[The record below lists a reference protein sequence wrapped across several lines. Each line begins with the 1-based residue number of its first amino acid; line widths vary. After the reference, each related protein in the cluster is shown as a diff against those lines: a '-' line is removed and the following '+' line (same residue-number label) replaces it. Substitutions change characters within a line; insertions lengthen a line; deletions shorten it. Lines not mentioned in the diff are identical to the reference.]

1 MLTIVPKKN
10 IVLNIGYGE
19 EASSTKWGIPK
30 HIKILKL
37 EELDF
42 PLMHP
47 KEIKINEAYDRL
59 VENIHFEMNLMTVLR
74 YKLRNFLESNSI
86 TRKIL
91 LPFMV
96 NLYRVYKKVKLKLSM

>member
-1 MLTIVPKKN
+1 VGNSRAYK
-10 IVLNIGYGE
+10 
-19 EASSTKWGIPK
+19 S
-30 HIKILKL
+30 LKL

-42 PLMHP
+42 PLIHP

-74 YKLRNFLESNSI
+74 YKFRNFLESNSI

-96 NLYRVYKKVKLKLSM
+96 NLYRGYKKVKLKLSM